1 MTPHAPSSLTAHYSS
16 HSLRLIFSR
25 VVSEFFFGV
34 TWHPSPSTS
43 CSFLSFIPPV
53 SPAFFHPP
61 RFPPMAP
68 RPLTSRATSSR
79 SSNARGK
86 RRGSQLRQ
94 ATSVHPSDDD
104 EAAPSKGP
112 QRVHWNDPRTNL
124 LIDWLQDNPDDR
136 HRLFSDS
143 VQNAK
148 NENRARRVAKG
159 VKSVFHA
166 KIARFV
172 FSLDPDEG
180 VRADLDKDLSKY
192 TKAVENRL
200 AV

>member
-1 MTPHAPSSLTAHYSS
+1 MPIFGQNDASCPFFAYSPLFVSFSSS
-16 HSLRLIFSR
+16 HFFSG
-25 VVSEFFFGV
+25 SFGV
-34 TWHPSPSTS
+34 FFWHDVAPVPIHVVQ
-43 CSFLSFIPPV
+43 LS
-53 SPAFFHPP
+53 FFHPP